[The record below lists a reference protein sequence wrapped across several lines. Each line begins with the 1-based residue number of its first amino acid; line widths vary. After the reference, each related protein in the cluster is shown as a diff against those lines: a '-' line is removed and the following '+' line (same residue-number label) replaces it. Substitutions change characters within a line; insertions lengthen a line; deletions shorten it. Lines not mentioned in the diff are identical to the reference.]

1 MSVKVTL
8 QQVQDARRARDPECV
23 AMLCRLLTQAD
34 DPQQPPPREGV
45 YDFAS
50 FLAETNTP
58 AFRRKPPAEQ
68 AEYRIAKLAL
78 LESDEAE
85 VPIDDRL
92 RAHQVLWEL
101 WQADDAF
108 SRRCLLGA
116 IRDVPL
122 VYGPF
127 KALKRIFK
135 DAEAADDTEVLGA
148 LSARF
153 DMALDAGQHAVS
165 KRTLAYLCRRGW
177 RYLRRVGQTLPGV
190 YPDVATDF
198 LVHYQGYGDFSHSW
212 ILNHIFFHETGKY
225 TAKKFTFRWDRPRSW
240 QTHRAFP
247 DAWKRSPRPL
257 FALLERA
264 AAERILEY
272 AAKALKTDFR
282 AAIREVDPQWV
293 ARLLGSQSETRD
305 AFGVWILDNVPRF
318 EQAKFRELGLHEAV
332 LQLFDSP
339 SNDARKYAAAYARTH
354 ARDLNVAALI
364 RLANNDNAE
373 VRKLAVDLLTS
384 RDPRKDVGLDAWGQL
399 LDTRHGAKLAGDML
413 RKHFGARELTP
424 DWFAQRLLS
433 APGPAFDFACQQ
445 LTTIIP
451 LKKLG
456 VAFFVALS
464 DRMLPQS
471 QAGRYAAAFV
481 IEQLEHLGPATIPPA
496 DLQRLLIH
504 PLFSDAVCRWV
515 ENGQL
520 KASVLGADFLK
531 RMAFHPD
538 WESDNWIAEQKA
550 TQWGKYLTFDEELS
564 QQILDWLAD
573 VREFSPTD
581 LGFPWLMQL
590 VQRAEPR
597 YHDFA
602 VQQTTKAFLPADF
615 APSDAA
621 AEADTAAESDQ
632 PGEAETEQAEINVD
646 LEGASF
652 VFTGKLKTMTRGE
665 AQGKVT
671 AAGGA
676 NSSTVGKK
684 LDYLVIGD
692 EGSPLYGEGR
702 KGSKQVKAEKL
713 NDDGAGIRI
722 ISETAFL
729 QMLAGEQREF
739 SEDAVQ
745 AGCEYLWSLMVDAEN
760 PDAPLA
766 RFARTYIRHHHPLI
780 CLAET
785 DRPVDPGAEMPEDF
799 LTFDRFLPLF
809 SDSRAPLREL
819 ALEFASYE
827 FKRWSPPI
835 DGLVRM
841 CDSPYPQVREFVA
854 KTLTCDDA
862 PEHRRYRV
870 DPDVLTADAVYSF
883 CESKNRQTRALGMR
897 LIDMHPRLRL
907 PEELFRLTESPDRQV
922 RAFVIRAFWS
932 LYRHRGIKP
941 DWKPTPP
948 PERLT
953 KKPKK
958 SQKATPIE
966 ERIGSGAPQRPEHP
980 PADDAQLQELL
991 RRMLFEVP
999 PGRPPKEEPSAADE
1013 IVKLKP
1019 LSARKSKLNLIETM
1033 RDLAIEDA
1041 AFAQRVLPLFQE
1053 FKHSRG
1059 KSEQAACL
1067 VAITR
1072 ITQ

>member
-8 QQVQDARRARDPECV
+8 QQVQDARQARDPECV
-23 AMLCRLLTQAD
+23 ALLCRLLTQAD
-34 DPQQPPPREGV
+34 DPTEPPQREGA
-45 YDFAS
+45 YDFSA
-50 FLAETNTP
+50 FLAETNNP
-58 AFRRKPPAEQ
+58 KFRRKPTAQQ
-68 AEYRIAKLAL
+68 AEYRIGKLKL
-78 LESDEAE
+78 LESAEAE
-85 VPIDDRL
+85 IPLNDRL
-92 RAHQVLWEL
+92 RSHQVLWEL

-108 SRRCLLGA
+108 SRRCLLDA

-127 KALKRIFK
+127 KALKLIFK
-135 DAEAADDTEVLGA
+135 AAEAANDTEVLGA

-153 DMALDAGQHAVS
+153 DMALDRGQHKIS
-165 KRTLAYLCRRGW
+165 QRTLAYLCRRGW
-177 RYLRRVGQTLPGV
+177 RYLRRIGQTLPGV
-190 YPDVATDF
+190 YPDVASDF
-198 LVHYQGYGDFSHSW
+198 LIHYQGYGDFSHSW

-225 TAKKFTFRWDRPRSW
+225 TPKKFTFRWDRPKSW
-240 QTHRAFP
+240 QTHRAFA

-257 FALLERA
+257 FTLLERA

-272 AAKALKTDFR
+272 ASQALKTDFR

-305 AFGVWILDNVPRF
+305 ALGVWILDNVPRF
-318 EQAKFRELGLHEAV
+318 EQAKFRELGLHEPV

-339 SNDARKYAAAYARTH
+339 ADTARKYAAAYARTH
-354 ARDLNVAALI
+354 ARDLDITALI
-364 RLANNDNAE
+364 QLANNENID
-373 VRKLAVDLLTS
+373 VRKLAIDLLTS
-384 RDPRKDVGLDAWGQL
+384 RDPRKDVGRDAWGQL

-424 DWFAQRLLS
+424 EWFAERLLS
-433 APGPAFDFACQQ
+433 APGPAFDFACKQ
-445 LTTIIP
+445 LTAVIP
-451 LKKLG
+451 LNKLG
-456 VAFFVALS
+456 VDFFVDLS
-464 DRMLPQS
+464 TRLLPQS
-471 QAGRYAAAFV
+471 PAGRYACSYV
-481 IEQLEHLGPATIPPA
+481 IEQLDQLGPASIPQA

-504 PLFSDAVCRWV
+504 PLFSEAVCNWI
-515 ENGQL
+515 ETGKL

-538 WESDNWIAEQKA
+538 WETDGWVAEQKA
-550 TQWGKYLTFDEELS
+550 TQWGKHLTFDEELS
-564 QQILDWLAD
+564 HQILQWLAD
-573 VREFSPTD
+573 VREFSPDD
-581 LGFPWLMQL
+581 LGFPWLMKL

-597 YHDFA
+597 YHNFA

-615 APSDAA
+615 APT
-621 AEADTAAESDQ
+621 DTAASESSADSDQ
-632 PGEAETEQAEINVD
+632 AEQAPAEETEINVD
-646 LEGASF
+646 LAGASF

-665 AQGKVT
+665 AQSKVT

-676 NSSTVGKK
+676 NSGTVGKK

-713 NDDGAGIRI
+713 NEDGAAIRI

-729 QMLAGEQREF
+729 QMLSGETREF

-745 AGCEYLWSLMVDAEN
+745 AGCEYLWSLMVDADK

-785 DRPVDPGAEMPEDF
+785 DRPVDPGAEMPDDF
-799 LTFDRFLPLF
+799 ITFDRFLPLF
-809 SDSRAPLREL
+809 SDSRTPLREL
-819 ALEFASYE
+819 ALEFANYE

-841 CDSPYPQVREFVA
+841 CDSPYPEVREFVA
-854 KTLTCDDA
+854 KALTCDDA

-953 KKPKK
+953 KKSKK
-958 SQKATPIE
+958 PTPIE
-966 ERIGSGAPQRPEHP
+966 DRIGSGTPQRPPQP

-999 PGRPPKEEPSAADE
+999 PGRPPKEEPSASDE

-1041 AFAQRVLPLFQE
+1041 TFAQRVLPLFRE
-1053 FKHSRG
+1053 FKQSRG

-1072 ITQ
+1072 IMQ

>member
-1 MSVKVTL
+1 M
-8 QQVQDARRARDPECV
+8 
-23 AMLCRLLTQAD
+23 
-34 DPQQPPPREGV
+34 
-45 YDFAS
+45 
-50 FLAETNTP
+50 
-58 AFRRKPPAEQ
+58 
-68 AEYRIAKLAL
+68 
-78 LESDEAE
+78 
-85 VPIDDRL
+85 
-92 RAHQVLWEL
+92 
-101 WQADDAF
+101 
-108 SRRCLLGA
+108 
-116 IRDVPL
+116 
-122 VYGPF
+122 
-127 KALKRIFK
+127 
-135 DAEAADDTEVLGA
+135 
-148 LSARF
+148 
-153 DMALDAGQHAVS
+153 
-165 KRTLAYLCRRGW
+165 
-177 RYLRRVGQTLPGV
+177 
-190 YPDVATDF
+190 
-198 LVHYQGYGDFSHSW
+198 
-212 ILNHIFFHETGKY
+212 
-225 TAKKFTFRWDRPRSW
+225 
-240 QTHRAFP
+240 
-247 DAWKRSPRPL
+247 
-257 FALLERA
+257 
-264 AAERILEY
+264 
-272 AAKALKTDFR
+272 
-282 AAIREVDPQWV
+282 
-293 ARLLGSQSETRD
+293 
-305 AFGVWILDNVPRF
+305 
-318 EQAKFRELGLHEAV
+318 
-332 LQLFDSP
+332 
-339 SNDARKYAAAYARTH
+339 
-354 ARDLNVAALI
+354 
-364 RLANNDNAE
+364 
-373 VRKLAVDLLTS
+373 
-384 RDPRKDVGLDAWGQL
+384 
-399 LDTRHGAKLAGDML
+399 
-413 RKHFGARELTP
+413 
-424 DWFAQRLLS
+424 LS
-433 APGPAFDFACQQ
+433 APEPAFDFACKQ
-445 LTTIIP
+445 LTTVIP

-456 VAFFVALS
+456 VEFFVGLS
-464 DRMLPQS
+464 TRLLPQS
-471 QAGRYAAAFV
+471 HAGRYASGYV
-481 IEQLEHLGPATIPPA
+481 IEQLDQLGPASIPQA

-504 PLFSDAVCRWV
+504 PLFSDAVCGWI
-515 ENGQL
+515 ETGKL
-520 KASVLGADFLK
+520 KASALGADFLK

-538 WESDNWIAEQKA
+538 WESDGWIAEQKA

-564 QQILDWLAD
+564 QQILHWLAD
-573 VREFSPTD
+573 VREFSPDD
-581 LGFPWLMQL
+581 LGFPWLMKL
-590 VQRAEPR
+590 VQRAESR
-597 YHDFA
+597 YHNFA
-602 VQQTTKAFLPADF
+602 VQQTIKAFLPADF
-615 APSDAA
+615 APADTETPAADDKPAEGQA
-621 AEADTAAESDQ
+621 AET
-632 PGEAETEQAEINVD
+632 EINVD

-676 NSSTVGKK
+676 NSGTVGKK

-713 NDDGAGIRI
+713 NEDGAAIRI

-729 QMLAGEQREF
+729 QMLSGETREF

-745 AGCEYLWSLMVDAEN
+745 AGCEYLWSLMVDADK

-785 DRPVDPGAEMPEDF
+785 DRPVDPGAEMPDDF
-799 LTFDRFLPLF
+799 ITFDRFLPLF
-809 SDSRAPLREL
+809 SDNRAPLREL

-841 CDSPYPQVREFVA
+841 CDSPYPEVREFVA
-854 KTLTCDDA
+854 KALTCDDA

-883 CESKNRQTRALGMR
+883 CESKNRQTRSLGMR

-932 LYRHRGIKP
+932 LYRHRGIKS

-958 SQKATPIE
+958 PTPIE
-966 ERIGSGAPQRPEHP
+966 DRIGSGAPQRPEQP
-980 PADDAQLQELL
+980 PADDAQLHELL

-999 PGRPPKEEPSAADE
+999 PGRPPKEEPSASDE

-1053 FKHSRG
+1053 FKQSRG